1 MGKDALLHLGLVEG
15 RDDGPARHVDHEG
28 RVLPEHGRVLGPFV
42 VELVH
47 GVGEFLALGGVE
59 GDVALRNPL
68 LGVSGHAKQRIAQR
82 NISLN
87 TTQRQEL
94 ADAMDQ
100 LDDKGAQDAAVL
112 REDAAFVVNVPSR
125 TVVTALDQTEM
136 KQRVFTQIDSAMR
149 L

>member
-1 MGKDALLHLGLVEG
+1 MTVHQRNGRVPPDALRQTPKQDPAAPKGPPKDTGKSSFADHLEVAQ
-15 RDDGPARHVDHEG
+15 DQTDGID
-28 RVLPEHGRVLGPFV
+28 L
-42 VELVH
+42 
-47 GVGEFLALGGVE
+47 
-59 GDVALRNPL
+59 
-68 LGVSGHAKQRIAQR
+68 SGHAKQRIAQR
-82 NISLN
+82 NISLD
-87 TTQRQEL
+87 TPQRQEL

>member
-1 MGKDALLHLGLVEG
+1 MTVHQRNGRVPPDALRQTPQQDPAPDGSSTDTDEASFADHLEAAQDQT
-15 RDDGPARHVDHEG
+15 DDID
-28 RVLPEHGRVLGPFV
+28 L
-42 VELVH
+42 
-47 GVGEFLALGGVE
+47 
-59 GDVALRNPL
+59 
-68 LGVSGHAKQRIAQR
+68 SGHAKQRIAQR

-100 LDDKGAQDAAVL
+100 LNDKGAQDAAVL
-112 REDAAFVVNVPSR
+112 REDAAFVVNVPNR